1 MLLPGSL
8 VVSLLGVF
16 AVNNSVQGLLLMI
29 VFGIPQRPII
39 LGMVLGRLMEQSL
52 RQALIIS
59 NGSLSIFASSPLAIV
74 FIGLAIVSVF
84 LPTLLR
90 RIGAK
95 DAIGA

>member
-1 MLLPGSL
+1 MN
-8 VVSLLGVF
+8 
-16 AVNNSVQGLLLMI
+16 ASVQDLVLMI
-29 VFGIPQRPII
+29 LFGIIGYGMKRADIPASPII